1 MSNTVVLDVDGTL
14 VDTNYHHTVA
24 WLRAFRSVDVTVP
37 AWRVHR
43 AIGMGGDK
51 LVAAVAGD
59 KVEQDHGDEVRQAWE
74 RHFDEMLDEVQP
86 LEGAHRLVRAAT
98 DLGLTVVLASS
109 GKRKH
114 VEHYLKLIDPGDI
127 AWTSADDVEDTKPAP
142 DLIEVAL
149 RQVRGSR
156 AVGEG
161 TRAVGEGF
169 RAVVVGDSVWDCEA
183 AGRAGLPSIGLLTGG
198 FGEDELIDR
207 GASAVYADLDTLRA
221 ELADLPFGEVAEPNA

>member
-24 WLRAFRSVDVTVP
+24 WLRAFRSADVTVP
-37 AWRVHR
+37 GWRVHR

-59 KVEQDHGDEVRQAWE
+59 KVEDDHGDALRTAWE
-74 RHFDEMLDEVQP
+74 RYFDEMLDEIQP
-86 LEGAHRLVRAAT
+86 IEGAHRLIRSAT
-98 DLGLTVVLASS
+98 DLGLAVVLASS
-109 GKRKH
+109 GKSKH
-114 VEHYLKLIDPGDI
+114 VEHYLKLLDPGDV
-127 AWTSADDVEDTKPAP
+127 AWTTSDDVDDSKPEP

-149 RQVRGSR
+149 REAGS
-156 AVGEG
+156 E
-161 TRAVGEGF
+161 
-169 RAVVVGDSVWDCEA
+169 RAVVIGDSVWDCEA
-183 AGRAGLPSIGLLTGG
+183 AKRAGLPSIGLLTGG

-221 ELADLPFGEVAEPNA
+221 ELSDLPFAVVDDPKA

>member
-24 WLRAFRSVDVTVP
+24 WLRAFREADITVP
-37 AWRVHR
+37 GWRVHR

-59 KVEQDHGDEVRQAWE
+59 KVEQDHGDDLRAAWE
-74 RHFDEMLDEVQP
+74 RHFDSMIDEIQP
-86 LEGAHRLVRAAT
+86 LEGAHRLIRAAT
-98 DLGLTVVLASS
+98 DLGLAVVLASS

-114 VEHYLKLIDPGDI
+114 VEHYLKLLDPGDV
-127 AWTSADDVEDTKPAP
+127 AWTTSDDVEDSKPAP

-149 RQVRGSR
+149 REV
-156 AVGEG
+156 EG
-161 TRAVGEGF
+161 G

-183 AGRAGLPSIGLLTGG
+183 AKRVGLPSIGLLTGG
-198 FGEDELIDR
+198 FSEDELVDR

-221 ELADLPFGEVAEPNA
+221 ELADLPFAVVSEPNA

>member
-37 AWRVHR
+37 GWRVHR

-59 KVEQDHGDEVRQAWE
+59 EVEQDHGDELRTAWE
-74 RHFDEMLDEVQP
+74 NYFDEMLHEIQP

-98 DLGLTVVLASS
+98 DLGLAVVLASS
-109 GKRKH
+109 GKSKH
-114 VEHYLKLIDPGDI
+114 VEHYLKLLDPGDV
-127 AWTSADDVEDTKPAP
+127 AWTTSDDVDDSKPAP

-149 RQVRGSR
+149 REVN
-156 AVGEG
+156 GE
-161 TRAVGEGF
+161 
-169 RAVVVGDSVWDCEA
+169 RAVVIGDSVWDCEA
-183 AGRAGLPSIGLLTGG
+183 AKRAGLPSIGLLTGG

-207 GASAVYADLDTLRA
+207 GASAVYPDLDTLRA
-221 ELADLPFGEVAEPNA
+221 ELSDLPFAVVEEPKA

>member
-24 WLRAFRSVDVTVP
+24 WLRAFREVDVTVP

-59 KVEQDHGDEVRQAWE
+59 KVEQDHGDEVRAAWE
-74 RHFDEMLDEVQP
+74 RHFDTMLDEIQP

-98 DLGLTVVLASS
+98 DMGLAVVLASS
-109 GKRKH
+109 GKSKH
-114 VEHYLKLIDPGDI
+114 VEHYLKLLDPGDV
-127 AWTSADDVEDTKPAP
+127 AWTTSDDVDDSKPAP

-149 RQVRGSR
+149 REVKGDR
-156 AVGEG
+156 AV
-161 TRAVGEGF
+161 A
-169 RAVVVGDSVWDCEA
+169 VGDSVWDCEA
-183 AGRAGLPSIGLLTGG
+183 AARVGLPSIGLLTGG
-198 FGEDELIDR
+198 FAENELVDR
-207 GASAVYADLDTLRA
+207 GASAVYANLDTLRA
-221 ELADLPFGEVAEPNA
+221 ELADLPFAEVSDPNA

>member
-37 AWRVHR
+37 GWRVHR

-59 KVEQDHGDEVRQAWE
+59 KVERDHGDELRTAWE
-74 RHFDEMLDEVQP
+74 NYFDEMLHEIQP

-98 DLGLTVVLASS
+98 DLGLAVVLASS
-109 GKRKH
+109 GKSKH
-114 VEHYLKLIDPGDI
+114 VEHYLKLLDPGDV
-127 AWTSADDVEDTKPAP
+127 AWTTSDDVDDSKPAP

-149 RQVRGSR
+149 REVN
-156 AVGEG
+156 GE
-161 TRAVGEGF
+161 
-169 RAVVVGDSVWDCEA
+169 RAVVIGDSVWDCEA
-183 AGRAGLPSIGLLTGG
+183 AKRAGLPSIGLLTGG

-207 GASAVYADLDTLRA
+207 GASAVYPDLDTLRA
-221 ELADLPFGEVAEPNA
+221 ELSDLPFAVVEEPKA

>member
-59 KVEQDHGDEVRQAWE
+59 KVEHDHGDAVRAEWE
-74 RHFDEMLDEVQP
+74 RSFDAMLDEIQP
-86 LEGAHRLVRAAT
+86 LEGAHRLVRAASEA
-98 DLGLTVVLASS
+98 GLAVVLASS

-114 VEHYLKLIDPGDI
+114 IEHYLKLLDPGDV
-127 AWTSADDVEDTKPAP
+127 AWTSSDDVEDSKPAP

-149 RQVRGSR
+149 RSVKSS
-156 AVGEG
+156 
-161 TRAVGEGF
+161 

-183 AGRAGLPSIGLLTGG
+183 AARVGLPSVGLLTGG
-198 FGEDELIDR
+198 FGEDELVDR
-207 GASAVYADLDTLRA
+207 GASAVYSDLDTLRA
-221 ELADLPFGEVAEPNA
+221 ELADLPFGELEPNA

>member
-24 WLRAFRSVDVTVP
+24 WLRAFREIDVTVP
-37 AWRVHR
+37 GWRVHR

-59 KVEQDHGDEVRQAWE
+59 KVEQDHGDDLRAAWE
-74 RHFDEMLDEVQP
+74 RHFDSMIDEIQP
-86 LEGAHRLVRAAT
+86 LEGAHRLIRAAT
-98 DLGLTVVLASS
+98 DLGLAVVLASS

-114 VEHYLKLIDPGDI
+114 VEHYLKLLDPGDV
-127 AWTSADDVEDTKPAP
+127 AWTTSDDVEDSKPAP

-149 RQVRGSR
+149 RGVE
-156 AVGEG
+156 GE
-161 TRAVGEGF
+161 

-183 AGRAGLPSIGLLTGG
+183 AKRVGLPSIGLLTGG
-198 FGEDELIDR
+198 FGENELVDR

-221 ELADLPFGEVAEPNA
+221 ELADLPFAVVSEPNA

>member
-1 MSNTVVLDVDGTL
+1 MSNTLVLDVDGTL
-14 VDTNYHHTVA
+14 VDTNYHHVVA
-24 WLRAFRSVDVTVP
+24 WLRAFRGVDVTVP

-43 AIGMGGDK
+43 AIGMGGDR

-59 KVEQDHGDEVRQAWE
+59 KVEQDHGDEVRAAWE
-74 RHFDEMLDEVQP
+74 RHFDEMLPEIQP

-98 DLGLTVVLASS
+98 DLGLAVVLASS

-114 VEHYLKLIDPGDI
+114 VEHYLKLLDPGDV
-127 AWTSADDVEDTKPAP
+127 AWTTSDDVDDSKPAP

-149 RQVRGSR
+149 REVK
-156 AVGEG
+156 GE
-161 TRAVGEGF
+161 

-183 AGRAGLPSIGLLTGG
+183 AARVGLPSIGLLTGG
-198 FGEDELIDR
+198 FGEDELVDR

-221 ELADLPFGEVAEPNA
+221 ELADLPFAQVSDPNA